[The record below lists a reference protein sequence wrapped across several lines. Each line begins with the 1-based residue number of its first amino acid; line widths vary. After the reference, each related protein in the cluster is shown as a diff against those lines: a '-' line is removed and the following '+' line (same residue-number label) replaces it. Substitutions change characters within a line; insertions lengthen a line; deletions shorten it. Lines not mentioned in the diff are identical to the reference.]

1 MPSTEQVDLE
11 DNEVVEEED
20 IRDSIASAFDD
31 AVADDDSV
39 APADTVDDSPVAEA
53 PLEKDAP
60 APETKASDD
69 SAIDSDDKA
78 PASWTPAAREEWA
91 NTPKTVQETSHK
103 REREMQSVMQES
115 AHARQHMNAFSNMI
129 QPFQP
134 MFQAQGVRDPMQ
146 GVYDVLQTSAKLQGG
161 TPAVKAA
168 TMAQLIKQFG
178 VSITDLDNELVGN
191 PIQDNTPPQDPRFA
205 QLSEQVAGMQSYFNH
220 QNQSAQND
228 VNTETNAFLTENE
241 FANDLRQTMADF
253 MDQASN
259 QNQRLSLDEAYQR
272 AIATRPD
279 IQEILS
285 NRKKV
290 DSAGR
295 NVRRARGAGV
305 AIPISSDGSGVTPPP
320 VNLRAAIA
328 DAFDNG

>member
-134 MFQAQGVRDPMQ
+134 MFQAQGVQDPMQ
-146 GVYDVLQTSAKLQGG
+146 GVYEVLQTSAKLQGG

-168 TMAQLIKQFG
+168 TMAQMIKQFG

-191 PIQDNTPPQDPRFA
+191 PIQDNTPPQDPRFT
-205 QLSEQVAGMQSYFNH
+205 QLSEQVAGMQNYFNH

-228 VNTETNAFLTENE
+228 VNTETNSFLTENE

-253 MDQASN
+253 MDLASK